1 MTSDRNLYA
10 RPPNDVFVFAH
21 VADEHGADFVPAGS
35 LEGAN
40 TTQPVFVYGKR
51 YVQRPYAVE
60 VDPVALPL
68 KDEEGG
74 AKRFAVAGL
83 TEFGGIRD
91 AAPDS
96 WGRRVIENKLKVAVN
111 KLPEVAYLLEA
122 GSDRVGALDVRLKR
136 DSEATAP
143 VTAEMD
149 LARLL
154 EAADRIE
161 NEEHLGE
168 DLAIYFGSLG
178 SAGGARP
185 KASVRTDDGVLWLA
199 KFPSKSDRACNAVL
213 EAGALELARAAGLR
227 VPPVEVKQVG
237 DSKVLFIRR
246 FDRYWAEPGVVPDPD
261 KESWEPLEGPRG
273 LQFVEGRIGF
283 CSALTL
289 MGIDE
294 HEAVRSSYKA
304 LAEQMRARAL
314 PRYLARDFRELFK
327 RQALNIFVTNTDDH
341 LRNHGFLYQVAAKGW
356 TLSPL
361 YDVLPMSVVAH
372 ERMLHLEVGERG
384 RLATLDNL
392 MTHWPVYFSNRMD
405 ALKALHEVWL
415 VARAWKPF
423 FEKFGASQ
431 KDMTYLEGAIRRL
444 DQIASQELERALRA
458 FHGES
463 S

>member
-1 MTSDRNLYA
+1 MTSERNPYA

-21 VADEHGADFVPAGS
+21 VTDGSGTHFVPAGS
-35 LEGAN
+35 LEGVN

-60 VDPVALPL
+60 VDPIALRL

-74 AKRFAVAGL
+74 AKRFVLAGL

-91 AAPDS
+91 AAPDA
-96 WGRRVIENKLKVAVN
+96 WGRRVIENKLRVAVN

-136 DSEATAP
+136 DSEASAP
-143 VTAEMD
+143 VSAEMD

-161 NEEHLGE
+161 NEEPIGE
-168 DLAIYFGSLG
+168 DLAICFGSLG

-227 VPPVEVKQVG
+227 VPPLEVRQVR
-237 DSKVLFIRR
+237 DHKVLFIRR
-246 FDRYWAEPGVVPDPD
+246 FDRYWAEPGTVPDPG
-261 KESWEPLEGPRG
+261 KESWEPAAGPLG
-273 LQFVEGRIGF
+273 LQLVEGRIGF

-289 MGIDE
+289 MGLDE
-294 HEAVRSSYKA
+294 HEAISSSYKA
-304 LAEQMRARAL
+304 LAEQIRARAL
-314 PRYLARDFRELFK
+314 PKYLARDLRELFK

-341 LRNHGFLYQVAAKGW
+341 LRNHGFLYQAAAKGW

-361 YDVLPMSVVAH
+361 YDVLPMSVVAQ
-372 ERMLHLEVGERG
+372 ERMLHLEVGDRG

-392 MTHWPVYFSNRMD
+392 MTHWAVYFSSQVE
-405 ALKALHEVWL
+405 ALRALHEVWL
-415 VARAWKPF
+415 AARAWKPF
-423 FEKFGASQ
+423 FEKFSASE

-444 DQIASQELERALRA
+444 DQIASQRLEKTLRD
-458 FHGES
+458 FQR
-463 S
+463 

>member
-1 MTSDRNLYA
+1 MTSDRNPYA
-10 RPPNDVFVFAH
+10 RPPSDVFVFAH

-35 LEGAN
+35 LQGAN
-40 TTQPVFVYGKR
+40 TTEPVFVYGKR
-51 YVQRPYAVE
+51 YVQRPYPVE

-68 KDEEGG
+68 KDEAGG
-74 AKRFAVAGL
+74 TKRFVLAGL

-91 AAPDS
+91 AAPDA
-96 WGRRVIENKLKVAVN
+96 WGRRVIENKLKVAAN

-122 GSDRVGALDVRLKR
+122 GSDRVGALDVRRAL

-143 VTAEMD
+143 VSAELD
-149 LARLL
+149 LARLM

-161 NEEHLGE
+161 NGEHVGE
-168 DLAIYFGSLG
+168 DLAVYFESLG

-237 DSKVLFIRR
+237 DATVLFIRR
-246 FDRYWAEPGVVPDPD
+246 FDRYWAEPGGAPDPD
-261 KESWEPLEGPRG
+261 KESWEPLEGVTGRQPI
-273 LQFVEGRIGF
+273 EGRIGF

-289 MGIDE
+289 MGI
-294 HEAVRSSYKA
+294 HERDASSYKA
-304 LAEQMRARAL
+304 LAAQMRARAL
-314 PRYLARDFRELFK
+314 PKYLARDLRELFK

-341 LRNHGFLYQVAAKGW
+341 LRNHGFLYQVKAKGW

-361 YDVLPMSVVAH
+361 YDVLPMSVVAQ

-392 MTHWPVYFSNRMD
+392 MTHWAVYFSSKVE

-415 VARAWKPF
+415 AARAWKPV
-423 FEKFGASQ
+423 FENFGASEQ
-431 KDMTYLEGAIRRL
+431 DMAYLEGAIRSL
-444 DQIASQELERALRA
+444 DQIASPELEKVLRR
-458 FHGES
+458 FEVS
-463 S
+463 SA